1 MFMVRARNVSIALK
15 RYHHCK
21 DYQSFKM
28 QIFGEQNFK
37 CIHIYTAIFTLGKL
51 YIIGM
56 YYFSVVTDLYSYV
69 KLLLSFL
76 IFI

>member
-1 MFMVRARNVSIALK
+1 MCKECFNSTKEVSLIAKIIRA
-15 RYHHCK
+15 
-21 DYQSFKM
+21 FKCS
-28 QIFGEQNFK
+28 GYLENKNLK

-56 YYFSVVTDLYSYV
+56 YYFSVVTDLCSYV